1 MEKNQNSIDSELV
14 QIAEKEKGAEQAL
27 AQLHAEYPQVF
38 EQMANIE
45 NAYAEVQKLKD
56 AVKEKLIASEDFD
69 LHRIGKLRVSVSKT
83 AKVKVKDIDAVP
95 DDFKSTEVVANE
107 KKARE
112 YLKVMGELPKGFE
125 DASFYRLNWKF
136 EA

>member
-1 MEKNQNSIDSELV
+1 MEQNPIDGELV
-14 QIAEKEKGAEQAL
+14 QIAEKEKSAEQAL

-38 EQMANIE
+38 EQIENIE
-45 NAYAEVQKLKD
+45 NAYVEVHKLKD
-56 AVKEKLIASEDFD
+56 AVKEKLIAAEDFD

-95 DDFKSTEVVANE
+95 DDFKATEVVANE

-112 YLKVMGELPKGFE
+112 FLKVMGELPAGFE
-125 DASFYRLNWKF
+125 DASFYRLNWKM

>member
-1 MEKNQNSIDSELV
+1 MEQNPIDGELV
-14 QIAEKEKGAEQAL
+14 QIAEKEKSAEQAL

-38 EQMANIE
+38 EQIENIE
-45 NAYAEVQKLKD
+45 NAYTEVQKLKD
-56 AVKEKLIASEDFD
+56 AVKEKLIAAEDFD

-95 DDFKSTEVVANE
+95 DDFKATEVVANE

-112 YLKVMGELPKGFE
+112 FLKVMGELPAGFE
-125 DASFYRLNWKF
+125 DASFYRLNWKM